1 MFESPKIRSGRAR
14 YGARLGERG
23 MSLIEL
29 LIAMTILTVGMLGSM
44 IMILVGMQS
53 NTRNKTD
60 SSAVVLDQEI
70 LEMFA
75 TLPAYPKTGAV
86 TIYDCGLTAGLAN
99 QHNALLVQGA
109 FPAGAGATLYTAGTA
124 PLPSQVGDID
134 WTQPTPAL
142 ATSAVNGY
150 AMDYQTCS
158 GDIYEVRWNIMQVN
172 ANANG
177 LSRIS
182 MLTVSSRQLA
192 AQGSSTAMLFA
203 IPTTLRTLIEN

>member
-1 MFESPKIRSGRAR
+1 
-14 YGARLGERG
+14 
-23 MSLIEL
+23 
-29 LIAMTILTVGMLGSM
+29 MLGSM

-75 TLPAYPKTGAV
+75 TLNNYPSLGAV
-86 TIYDCGLTAGLAN
+86 TIYDCGLTAGGAN
-99 QHNALLVQGA
+99 QHNASLVEG
-109 FPAGAGATLYTAGTA
+109 PSPTGAGAAPYTAGNA

-142 ATSAVNGY
+142 ATSGVNGY
-150 AMDYQTCS
+150 AMRYQTCS
-158 GDIYEVRWNIMQVN
+158 GDTYEVRWNIMQVN

-177 LSRIS
+177 LSRTS

-192 AQGSSTAMLFA
+192 AQGSSAAMLFA
-203 IPTTLRTLIEN
+203 TPTTLRTLIEK

>member
-1 MFESPKIRSGRAR
+1 MSKSRNIRSA
-14 YGARLGERG
+14 GARHRAKLGESG
-23 MSLIEL
+23 MSFVEL
-29 LIAMTILTVGMLGSM
+29 LIAMTVLTVGMLGSM
-44 IMILVGMQS
+44 VMILVGMQS
-53 NTRNKTD
+53 NSRNKTD

-86 TIYDCGLTAGLAN
+86 AIYDCGLTAGGAN
-99 QHNALLVQGA
+99 RHNAFLVQGA
-109 FPAGAGATLYTAGTA
+109 FPTGAGATLYTAGTA
-124 PLPSQVGDID
+124 PLPSQVGEID

-150 AMDYQTCS
+150 AMQYQTCS

-192 AQGSSTAMLFA
+192 AQGSSAAMLFA
-203 IPTTLRTLIEN
+203 TPTTLRTLIEN